1 MYTVL
6 FRVFPPRLTFVNDE
20 IGSSYHTMKARWDL
34 LLLPSFIITF
44 VLIAAS
50 QYVFLKGS
58 FYKDLGLG
66 RVSDIA
72 EFTNYVRFFSD
83 SFYLNTLWITIK
95 TSGLATLFTLLL
107 GFPVAYLIARMR
119 SRWAMILLAGIVVA
133 TFVTIV
139 IKVFGL
145 IIIFSADG
153 WLNKILMGVGIVDK
167 PYTII
172 GNQTGV
178 VVGLMHFT
186 LGFGVLLLYSVIQT
200 IPRSLEDAAQI
211 HGASRWRVHWR
222 VLLPLSLPGV
232 TVGALMVFN
241 MCMGAFT
248 SAALLGGGRVFTL
261 PVLIQRTVMMEIKYA
276 MSGTL
281 AAVLLVSVILI
292 NLFSIFLL
300 RRFKAAKLVI
310 A

>member
-1 MYTVL
+1 
-6 FRVFPPRLTFVNDE
+6 
-20 IGSSYHTMKARWDL
+20 MKTRWEYV
-34 LLLPSFIITF
+34 LLPSF
-44 VLIAAS
+44 LIVGLLIVAS

-58 FYKDLGLG
+58 FFKDLGLG
-66 RVSDIA
+66 RISDTA
-72 EFTNYVRFFSD
+72 SMVNYLRFFTD
-83 SFYLNTLWITIK
+83 SFYLHTLWITVK
-95 TSGLATLFTLLL
+95 TSGLAALFTLTL
-107 GFPVAYLIARMR
+107 GFPVAYLIARMQ
-119 SRWAMILLAGIVVA
+119 SKWSMILLAGIVVA

-153 WLNKILMGVGIVDK
+153 LVNQALMGLGIVDT

-211 HGASRWRVHWR
+211 HGASRWRMHLR
-222 VLLPLSLPGV
+222 VLFPLSLPGV
-232 TVGALMVFN
+232 TVGVLMIFN

-261 PVLIQRTVMMEIKYA
+261 PVLIQRTVMMEIKYSMA
-276 MSGTL
+276 GTL
-281 AAVLLVSVILI
+281 AAVLLVTVLLI
-292 NLFSIFLL
+292 NLLSIYLIRRL
-300 RRFKAAKLVI
+300 RSASLVI
-310 A
+310 ACWTRPFTALEKSMETR

>member
-1 MYTVL
+1 
-6 FRVFPPRLTFVNDE
+6 
-20 IGSSYHTMKARWDL
+20 MKTRWEYV
-34 LLLPSFIITF
+34 LLPSFL
-44 VLIAAS
+44 VVGLLIVAS

-58 FYKDLGLG
+58 FFKDLGLG
-66 RVSDIA
+66 RISDTA
-72 EFTNYVRFFSD
+72 SMVNYFRFFTD
-83 SFYLNTLWITIK
+83 SFYLHTLWITVK
-95 TSGLATLFTLLL
+95 TSGLAALFTLTL
-107 GFPVAYLIARMR
+107 GFPVAYLIARMQ
-119 SRWAMILLAGIVVA
+119 SKWSMILLAGIVVA

-153 WLNKILMGVGIVDK
+153 LVNQALMGLGIVDT

-211 HGASRWRVHWR
+211 HGASRWRMHLR
-222 VLLPLSLPGV
+222 VLFPLSLPGV
-232 TVGALMVFN
+232 TVGVLMIFN

-261 PVLIQRTVMMEIKYA
+261 PVLIQRTVMMEIKYSMA
-276 MSGTL
+276 GTL
-281 AAVLLVSVILI
+281 AAVLLVTVLLI
-292 NLFSIFLL
+292 NLLSIYLIRRL
-300 RRFKAAKLVI
+300 RSARLVI

>member
-1 MYTVL
+1 MKT
-6 FRVFPPRLTFVNDE
+6 RWE
-20 IGSSYHTMKARWDL
+20 IV
-34 LLLPSFIITF
+34 LLPSFLL
-44 VLIAAS
+44 VGLLIVAS

-58 FYKDLGLG
+58 FFKDLGLG
-66 RVSDIA
+66 RINDTATFV
-72 EFTNYVRFFSD
+72 NYIRFFTD
-83 SFYLNTLWITIK
+83 SFYLNTLWITVK
-95 TSGLATLFTLLL
+95 TSALAALFTLIL

-119 SRWAMILLAGIVVA
+119 SKWAMMLLASIVVA

-153 WLNKILMGVGIVDK
+153 LINQALMGLNIIDR

-200 IPRSLEDAAQI
+200 IPRSFEDAAQI
-211 HGASRWRVHWR
+211 HGASRWRMHLR

-232 TVGALMVFN
+232 TVGTLMMFN

-261 PVLIQRTVMMEIKYA
+261 PVLIQRTVMMEIKYSMA
-276 MSGTL
+276 GTL
-281 AAVLLVSVILI
+281 AAVLLITVLLI
-292 NLFSIFLL
+292 NLLSIYLIHRL
-300 RRFKAAKLVI
+300 KSARLVI

>member
-1 MYTVL
+1 MNT
-6 FRVFPPRLTFVNDE
+6 
-20 IGSSYHTMKARWDL
+20 RWEL
-34 LLLPSFIITF
+34 ILLPSFVIVGI
-44 VLIAAS
+44 LIVAS
-50 QYVFLKGS
+50 QFVFLEGS

-66 RVSDIA
+66 RTGT
-72 EFTNYVRFFSD
+72 ELQLTNYIRFFTD
-83 SFYLNTLWITIK
+83 SFYLNTLWITVK
-95 TSGLATLFTLLL
+95 TSGFATIFTMVL

-119 SRWAMILLAGIVVA
+119 SRWSMLLLAGIVVA

-153 WLNKILMGVGIVDK
+153 LINKVLMGIGIVDT
-167 PYTII
+167 PYSII

-200 IPRSLEDAAQI
+200 IPRSYEEAAQI
-211 HGASRWRVHWR
+211 HGASRWRMHYR
-222 VLLPLSLPGV
+222 VLLPLSLPGL
-232 TVGALMVFN
+232 TVGALMIFN
-241 MCMGAFT
+241 MSMGAFT

-261 PVLIQRTVMMEIKYA
+261 PVLIQRTVMMEVKYSMA
-276 MSGTL
+276 GTL
-281 AAVLLVSVILI
+281 SAVLLVTVLLI
-292 NLFSIFLL
+292 NLLSIILIRRL
-300 RRFKAAKLVI
+300 RSARLVI

>member
-1 MYTVL
+1 
-6 FRVFPPRLTFVNDE
+6 
-20 IGSSYHTMKARWDL
+20 MKVRWEL
-34 LLLPSFIITF
+34 LLIPGFLITIL
-44 VLIAAS
+44 LIVSS
-50 QYVFLKGS
+50 QYVFLQGS
-58 FYKDLGLG
+58 FHRDLGLG
-66 RVSDIA
+66 RLSEA
-72 EFTNYVRFFSD
+72 MNLGNYFKFFSD
-83 SFYLNTLWITIK
+83 TFYLNTLWITIK
-95 TSGLATLFTLLL
+95 TSALATLSTILL

-119 SRWAMILLAGIVVA
+119 SRWAMILLAGVVVA

-153 WLNKILMGVGIVDK
+153 WLNRFLLWVGFIDR

-172 GNQTGV
+172 GNEVGV

-200 IPRSLEDAAQI
+200 IPRSYEDAAQI
-211 HGASRWRVHWR
+211 HGASRWRMHWR
-222 VLLPLSLPGV
+222 IMLPLSLPGI
-232 TVGALMVFN
+232 TVGALMIFN
-241 MCMGAFT
+241 MSMGAFT

-276 MSGTL
+276 MAGTL

-292 NLFSIFLL
+292 NLLSVYLL
-300 RRFKAAKLVI
+300 KRLKAARLVI

>member
-1 MYTVL
+1 MKT
-6 FRVFPPRLTFVNDE
+6 RWE
-20 IGSSYHTMKARWDL
+20 IV
-34 LLLPSFIITF
+34 LLPSFLL
-44 VLIAAS
+44 VGLLIVSS

-58 FYKDLGLG
+58 FFKDLGLG
-66 RVSDIA
+66 RINDTATFI
-72 EFTNYVRFFSD
+72 NYIRFFTD
-83 SFYLNTLWITIK
+83 PFYLNTLWITVK
-95 TSGLATLFTLLL
+95 TSALAALFTLIL

-119 SRWAMILLAGIVVA
+119 SNWAMILLAGIVVA

-153 WLNKILMGVGIVDK
+153 LINQALMGLSVIDR

-172 GNQTGV
+172 GSQTGV
-178 VVGLMHFT
+178 VIGLMHFT

-200 IPRSLEDAAQI
+200 IPKSFEDAAQI
-211 HGASRWRVHWR
+211 HGASRWRMHLR

-232 TVGALMVFN
+232 TVGALMMFN

-261 PVLIQRTVMMEIKYA
+261 PVLIQRTVMMEIKYSMA
-276 MSGTL
+276 GTL
-281 AAVLLVSVILI
+281 AAVLLITVLLI
-292 NLFSIFLL
+292 NLLSIYLIHRL
-300 RRFKAAKLVI
+300 KSARLVI

>member
-1 MYTVL
+1 MNT
-6 FRVFPPRLTFVNDE
+6 
-20 IGSSYHTMKARWDL
+20 RWDL
-34 LLLPSFIITF
+34 ILLPSFVIVGI
-44 VLIAAS
+44 LIVAS
-50 QYVFLKGS
+50 QFIFLEGS

-66 RVSDIA
+66 RTGTDLQL
-72 EFTNYVRFFSD
+72 TNYIRFFTD
-83 SFYLNTLWITIK
+83 SFYLNTLWITVK
-95 TSGLATLFTLLL
+95 TSGLATIFTMLL

-119 SRWAMILLAGIVVA
+119 SRWSMLLLAGIVVA

-153 WLNKILMGVGIVDK
+153 LINKVLMGIGIVET

-200 IPRSLEDAAQI
+200 IPRSYEEAAQI
-211 HGASRWRVHWR
+211 HGASRWRMHYR
-222 VLLPLSLPGV
+222 VLLPLSLPGL
-232 TVGALMVFN
+232 TVGALMIFN
-241 MCMGAFT
+241 MSMGAFT

-261 PVLIQRTVMMEIKYA
+261 PVLIQRTVMMEVKYSMA
-276 MSGTL
+276 GTL
-281 AAVLLVSVILI
+281 SAVLLVTVLLI
-292 NLFSIFLL
+292 NLLSIILIRRL
-300 RRFKAAKLVI
+300 RSARLVI

>member
-1 MYTVL
+1 
-6 FRVFPPRLTFVNDE
+6 
-20 IGSSYHTMKARWDL
+20 MKTRWEMV
-34 LLLPSFIITF
+34 LLPSF
-44 VLIAAS
+44 LIVGILIVAS

-58 FYKDLGLG
+58 FFKDLGLG
-66 RVSDIA
+66 RISDTA
-72 EFTNYVRFFSD
+72 SMVNYLRFFTD
-83 SFYLNTLWITIK
+83 SFYLNTLWITVK
-95 TSGLATLFTLLL
+95 TSALAALFTLIL

-119 SRWAMILLAGIVVA
+119 SRWSMFLLAGIVVA

-153 WLNKILMGVGIVDK
+153 LINQALMALHVVER

-211 HGASRWRVHWR
+211 HGASRWRMHLR
-222 VLLPLSLPGV
+222 VLFPLSLPGV
-232 TVGALMVFN
+232 TVGVLMMFN

-261 PVLIQRTVMMEIKYA
+261 PVLIQRTVMMEIKYSMA
-276 MSGTL
+276 GTL
-281 AAVLLVSVILI
+281 AAVLLITVLLI
-292 NLFSIFLL
+292 NLLSIYLI
-300 RRFKAAKLVI
+300 RRLKSARLVI

>member
-1 MYTVL
+1 
-6 FRVFPPRLTFVNDE
+6 
-20 IGSSYHTMKARWDL
+20 MKTRWEMV
-34 LLLPSFIITF
+34 LLPSF
-44 VLIAAS
+44 LIVGILIVAS

-58 FYKDLGLG
+58 FFKDLGLG
-66 RVSDIA
+66 RISDTA
-72 EFTNYVRFFSD
+72 TMVNYLRFFTD
-83 SFYLNTLWITIK
+83 SFYLNTLWITVK
-95 TSGLATLFTLLL
+95 TSALAALFTLIL

-119 SRWAMILLAGIVVA
+119 SRWSMILLAGIVVA

-153 WLNKILMGVGIVDK
+153 LINQALMGLHIVDR

-211 HGASRWRVHWR
+211 HGASRWRMHLR
-222 VLLPLSLPGV
+222 VLFPLSLPGV
-232 TVGALMVFN
+232 TVGVLMMFN

-261 PVLIQRTVMMEIKYA
+261 PVLIQRTVMMEIKYSMA
-276 MSGTL
+276 GTL
-281 AAVLLVSVILI
+281 AAGLLVTVLLI
-292 NLFSIFLL
+292 NLLSIYLI
-300 RRFKAAKLVI
+300 RRLKSARLVI

>member
-1 MYTVL
+1 
-6 FRVFPPRLTFVNDE
+6 
-20 IGSSYHTMKARWDL
+20 MKTRWEMV
-34 LLLPSFIITF
+34 LLPSF
-44 VLIAAS
+44 LIVGILIVAS

-58 FYKDLGLG
+58 FFKDLGLG
-66 RVSDIA
+66 RISDTA
-72 EFTNYVRFFSD
+72 TMVNYLRFFTD
-83 SFYLNTLWITIK
+83 SFYLNTLWITVK
-95 TSGLATLFTLLL
+95 TSALAALFTLIL

-119 SRWAMILLAGIVVA
+119 SRWSMILLAGIVVA

-153 WLNKILMGVGIVDK
+153 LINQALMALHIIDR

-211 HGASRWRVHWR
+211 HGASRWRMHLR
-222 VLLPLSLPGV
+222 VLFPLSLPGV
-232 TVGALMVFN
+232 TVGVLMMFN

-261 PVLIQRTVMMEIKYA
+261 PVLIQRTVMMEIKYSMA
-276 MSGTL
+276 GTL
-281 AAVLLVSVILI
+281 AAVLLVTVLLI
-292 NLFSIFLL
+292 NLLSIYLI
-300 RRFKAAKLVI
+300 RRLKSARLVI

>member
-1 MYTVL
+1 
-6 FRVFPPRLTFVNDE
+6 
-20 IGSSYHTMKARWDL
+20 MKTRWEMV
-34 LLLPSFIITF
+34 LLPSF
-44 VLIAAS
+44 LIVGILIVAS

-58 FYKDLGLG
+58 FFKDLGLG
-66 RVSDIA
+66 RISDTVSMV
-72 EFTNYVRFFSD
+72 NYLRFFTD
-83 SFYLNTLWITIK
+83 SFYLNTLWITVK
-95 TSGLATLFTLLL
+95 TSALAALFTLIL

-119 SRWAMILLAGIVVA
+119 SRWSMILLAGIVVA

-153 WLNKILMGVGIVDK
+153 LINQALMGLHIVDR

-211 HGASRWRVHWR
+211 HGASRWRMHLR
-222 VLLPLSLPGV
+222 VLFPLSLPGV
-232 TVGALMVFN
+232 TVGVLMMFN

-261 PVLIQRTVMMEIKYA
+261 PVLIQRTVMMEIKYSMA
-276 MSGTL
+276 GTL
-281 AAVLLVSVILI
+281 AAVLLVTVLLI
-292 NLFSIFLL
+292 NLLSIYLI
-300 RRFKAAKLVI
+300 RRLKSARLVI

>member
-1 MYTVL
+1 
-6 FRVFPPRLTFVNDE
+6 
-20 IGSSYHTMKARWDL
+20 MKTRWEL
-34 LLLPSFIITF
+34 ILLPSFVIVGI
-44 VLIAAS
+44 LIVAS
-50 QYVFLKGS
+50 QYVFLEGS

-66 RVSDIA
+66 RVGKDFQLI
-72 EFTNYVRFFSD
+72 NYIRFFTD
-83 SFYLNTLWITIK
+83 SFYLNTLWITVK
-95 TSGLATLFTLLL
+95 TSALATLFTMLL

-119 SRWAMILLAGIVVA
+119 SSWSMLLLAGIVVA

-145 IIIFSADG
+145 IIIFSANG
-153 WLNKILMGVGIVDK
+153 LINKFLMSTGISDV

-200 IPRSLEDAAQI
+200 IPRSYEEAAQI
-211 HGASRWRVHWR
+211 HGASRWRMHYR
-222 VLLPLSLPGV
+222 VLLPLSLPGL
-232 TVGALMVFN
+232 TVGALMIFN
-241 MCMGAFT
+241 MSMGAFT

-261 PVLIQRTVMMEIKYA
+261 PVLIQRTVMMEVKYSMA
-276 MSGTL
+276 GTL
-281 AAVLLVSVILI
+281 SAVLLITVLLI
-292 NLFSIFLL
+292 NLLSIILIRRL
-300 RRFKAAKLVI
+300 RAARLVI

>member
-1 MYTVL
+1 
-6 FRVFPPRLTFVNDE
+6 
-20 IGSSYHTMKARWDL
+20 MKTRWEMV
-34 LLLPSFIITF
+34 LLPSF
-44 VLIAAS
+44 LIVGILIVAS

-58 FYKDLGLG
+58 FFKDLGLG
-66 RVSDIA
+66 RISDTA
-72 EFTNYVRFFSD
+72 SMVNYLRFFTD
-83 SFYLNTLWITIK
+83 SFYLNTLWITVK
-95 TSGLATLFTLLL
+95 TSALAALFTLIL

-119 SRWAMILLAGIVVA
+119 SRWSMFLLAGIVVA

-153 WLNKILMGVGIVDK
+153 LINQALMGLHIVDR

-211 HGASRWRVHWR
+211 HGASRWRMHLR
-222 VLLPLSLPGV
+222 VLFPLSLPGV
-232 TVGALMVFN
+232 TVGVLMMFN

-261 PVLIQRTVMMEIKYA
+261 PVLIQRTVMMEIKYSMA
-276 MSGTL
+276 GTL
-281 AAVLLVSVILI
+281 AAVLLVTVLLI
-292 NLFSIFLL
+292 NLLSIYLI
-300 RRFKAAKLVI
+300 RRLKSARLVI

>member
-1 MYTVL
+1 
-6 FRVFPPRLTFVNDE
+6 
-20 IGSSYHTMKARWDL
+20 MKTRWDL
-34 LLLPSFIITF
+34 VLLPSFIF
-44 VLIAAS
+44 VVVLILAS

-66 RVSDIA
+66 RVSDTL
-72 EFTNYVRFFSD
+72 ELTNYIRFFTD
-83 SFYLNTLWITIK
+83 SFYLNTLWITVK
-95 TSGLATLFTLLL
+95 TSALATLFTMVF

-119 SRWAMILLAGIVVA
+119 SKWSMLLLAGIVVA

-153 WLNKILMGVGIVDK
+153 WINKILMGIGIVDT

-200 IPRSLEDAAQI
+200 IPRSYEDAAQI
-211 HGASRWRVHWR
+211 HGASRWRMHYR
-222 VLLPLSLPGV
+222 VLLPLSLPGL
-232 TVGALMVFN
+232 TVGALMIFN
-241 MCMGAFT
+241 MNMGAFT

-261 PVLIQRTVMMEIKYA
+261 PVLIQRTVMMEVKYSMA
-276 MSGTL
+276 GTL
-281 AAVLLVSVILI
+281 SAVLLVTVLLI
-292 NLFSIFLL
+292 NLLSIILIRRL
-300 RRFKAAKLVI
+300 RAARLVI

>member
-1 MYTVL
+1 
-6 FRVFPPRLTFVNDE
+6 
-20 IGSSYHTMKARWDL
+20 MKTRWEMV
-34 LLLPSFIITF
+34 LLPSF
-44 VLIAAS
+44 LIVGILIVAS

-58 FYKDLGLG
+58 FFKDLGLG
-66 RVSDIA
+66 RISDTA
-72 EFTNYVRFFSD
+72 TMVNYLRFFTD
-83 SFYLNTLWITIK
+83 SFYLNTLWITVK
-95 TSGLATLFTLLL
+95 TSALASLFTLIL
-107 GFPVAYLIARMR
+107 GFPVSYLIARMR
-119 SRWAMILLAGIVVA
+119 SRWSMILLAGIVVA

-153 WLNKILMGVGIVDK
+153 LINQALMGLHIIDR

-211 HGASRWRVHWR
+211 HGASRWRMHLR
-222 VLLPLSLPGV
+222 VLFPLSLPGV
-232 TVGALMVFN
+232 TVGVLMMFN

-261 PVLIQRTVMMEIKYA
+261 PVLIQRTVMMEIKYSMA
-276 MSGTL
+276 GTL
-281 AAVLLVSVILI
+281 AAVLLVTVLLI
-292 NLFSIFLL
+292 NLLSIYLI
-300 RRFKAAKLVI
+300 RRLKSARLVI

>member
-1 MYTVL
+1 
-6 FRVFPPRLTFVNDE
+6 
-20 IGSSYHTMKARWDL
+20 MKVRWEL
-34 LLLPSFIITF
+34 LLIPGFLIT
-44 VLIAAS
+44 VSLILAS
-50 QYVFLKGS
+50 QYVFLQGS
-58 FYKDLGLG
+58 FHRDLGLG
-66 RVSDIA
+66 RLSDA
-72 EFTNYVRFFSD
+72 MSLGNYFKFFSD
-83 SFYLNTLWITIK
+83 SFYLNTLWVTIK
-95 TSGLATLFTLLL
+95 TSALSTLFTILL

-119 SRWAMILLAGIVVA
+119 SRWSMFLLAGVVVA

-153 WLNKILMGVGIVDK
+153 WLNRFLMGVGIVDR

-172 GNQTGV
+172 GNETGV

-200 IPRSLEDAAQI
+200 IPRSYEDAAQI
-211 HGASRWRVHWR
+211 HGANRWRMHWR
-222 VLLPLSLPGV
+222 IMLPLSLPGI
-232 TVGALMVFN
+232 TVGALMIFN
-241 MCMGAFT
+241 MSMGAFT

-276 MSGTL
+276 MAGTL

-292 NLFSIFLL
+292 NLLSIFLL
-300 RRFKAAKLVI
+300 RRLKAARLVI

>member
-1 MYTVL
+1 
-6 FRVFPPRLTFVNDE
+6 
-20 IGSSYHTMKARWDL
+20 MKTRWEL
-34 LLLPSFIITF
+34 VLLPSFIIVT
-44 VLIAAS
+44 VLIVAS

-66 RVSDIA
+66 RVSDTLQ
-72 EFTNYVRFFSD
+72 FTNYIRFFTD
-83 SFYLNTLWITIK
+83 SFFLNTLWITVK
-95 TSGLATLFTLLL
+95 TSGLATIFTLVL

-119 SRWAMILLAGIVVA
+119 SQWSMLLLAGIVVA

-153 WLNKILMGVGIVDK
+153 LVNQVLLGLGIVDR

-186 LGFGVLLLYSVIQT
+186 LGFGVVLLYSVIQT
-200 IPRSLEDAAQI
+200 IPRSLEEAAQI
-211 HGASRWRVHWR
+211 HGASRWRMHMR

-232 TVGALMVFN
+232 TVGALMIFN
-241 MCMGAFT
+241 MSMGAFT

-261 PVLIQRTVMMEIKYA
+261 PVLIQRTVMMEVKYSMA
-276 MSGTL
+276 GTL
-281 AAVLLVSVILI
+281 AAVLLVTVLLI
-292 NLFSIFLL
+292 NLLSIFLIRRL
-300 RRFKAAKLVI
+300 RSARLVI

>member
-1 MYTVL
+1 MKT
-6 FRVFPPRLTFVNDE
+6 RWEFV
-20 IGSSYHTMKARWDL
+20 
-34 LLLPSFIITF
+34 LLPSF
-44 VLIAAS
+44 LIVGILIVAS

-58 FYKDLGLG
+58 FFKDLGLG
-66 RVSDIA
+66 RISDTATMINYMRV
-72 EFTNYVRFFSD
+72 FTD
-83 SFYLNTLWITIK
+83 AFYLKTLWITVK
-95 TSGLATLFTLLL
+95 TSALAALFTLIL

-119 SRWAMILLAGIVVA
+119 SQWSMILLAGIVVA

-145 IIIFSADG
+145 MIIFSADG
-153 WLNKILMGVGIVDK
+153 LINQALMALHIVDR

-211 HGASRWRVHWR
+211 HGASRWRMHLR

-232 TVGALMVFN
+232 TVGSLMMFN

-261 PVLIQRTVMMEIKYA
+261 PVLIQRTVMMEIKYSMA
-276 MSGTL
+276 GTL
-281 AAVLLVSVILI
+281 AAVLLVTVLLI
-292 NLFSIFLL
+292 NLLSIYLI
-300 RRFKAAKLVI
+300 RRLKSARLVI